1 MRALD
6 CVHDAHEDIHFTAE
20 SDEAL
25 LEKVRQHRDAY
36 HPEMTDE
43 QIQDHV
49 AANAYDEEA
58 A

>member
-1 MRALD
+1 
-6 CVHDAHEDIHFTAE
+6 
-20 SDEAL
+20 
-25 LEKVRQHRDAY
+25 LEKVRQHRDEH